1 MEQFQRSLPQRG
13 AIDGDETNLVWSL
26 EKAEQR
32 GRISEGQS
40 LEHACIEVGAKQAS
54 KVKS

>member
-13 AIDGDETNLVWSL
+13 AIDGDEANFVLSL

-32 GRISEGQS
+32 GRIIEEQS
-40 LEHACIEVGAKQAS
+40 LEYACVEVGAKQAS

>member
-13 AIDGDETNLVWSL
+13 AIDGDESNFILSL
-26 EKAEQR
+26 ERAEQR

-40 LEHACIEVGAKQAS
+40 L
-54 KVKS
+54 KVRPD